1 MTLDEISKAMSQR
14 AIVTYNGG
22 RYIISG
28 VITRFGR
35 LPKMK
40 YDIPDGWWYQ
50 IELLDIGAENY
61 SICVVGPED
70 VKTDAELSADK
81 E

>member
-14 AIVTYNGG
+14 TIVTYNGG

-35 LPKMK
+35 MPKMK
-40 YDIPDGWWYQ
+40 YDVPDGWWYQ
-50 IELLDIGAENY
+50 IELLDIGAEGY
-61 SICVVGPED
+61 SVCIVGPED
-70 VKTDAELSADK
+70 IEVEKK